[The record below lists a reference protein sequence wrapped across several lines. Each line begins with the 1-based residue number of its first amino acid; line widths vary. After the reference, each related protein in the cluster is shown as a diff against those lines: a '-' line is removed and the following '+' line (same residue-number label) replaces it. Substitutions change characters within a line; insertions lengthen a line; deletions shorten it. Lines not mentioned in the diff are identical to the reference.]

1 MWATLSVSVALSLS
15 DAFVV
20 PFLWLERVPPA
31 QLLLFSGLQFLAMA
45 GVFFGARWL
54 VWPPR
59 RFMQWGIALM
69 ALFLVSIADLG
80 HAVAPWVDPLGM
92 VAGLG
97 YGSYWLGLYVAALGD
112 TRAPDRDRFNGTVG
126 TAEAA
131 ASLMGPLAGA
141 ALIRW
146 AGGFV
151 TVFAL
156 SVGGLVPSWLL
167 TRGVGAHAPPAAASP
182 QTVGAD
188 WRPLLTCMAARG
200 AYEGLLVVV
209 PGLLLFETTG
219 SAVQVGA
226 FTSLLAAMALV
237 GNHWAGNAQ
246 GLVARRRLAWLG
258 AGLVATA
265 SALLAGLPLSLGL
278 WGFGAAVGFAIPM
291 QKVPLEAWSLDVI
304 GRTPHPH
311 RATATK
317 ELVLN
322 GSRAFG
328 LLLVALMLAGV
339 RDLVGLTRVLLV
351 VPAPA
356 VLVAVM
362 LARGSAPVSGP
373 EGSAQLTQIR

>member
-20 PFLWLERVPPA
+20 PFLWLERVEPA
-31 QLLLFSGLQFLAMA
+31 QLLLFAGLQFLAMA

-69 ALFLVSIADLG
+69 ALFLLC
-80 HAVAPWVDPLGM
+80 VAGLRHTVRTWVDPLGM

-112 TRAPDRDRFNGTVG
+112 TRAEDRDQFNGTVG
-126 TAEAA
+126 TAEAF
-131 ASLMGPLAGA
+131 ASLTGPLAGA

-151 TVFAL
+151 TVFAA
-156 SVGGLVPSWLL
+156 SVAGLAPAWLMI
-167 TRGVGAHAPPAAASP
+167 RGVGTPAPPAAAPTQTMSP
-182 QTVGAD
+182 G
-188 WRPLLTCMAARG
+188 WRPLMTCMASRG
-200 AYEGLLVVV
+200 AYEGLLAVV

-219 SAVQVGA
+219 SAVQLGA

-237 GNHWAGNAQ
+237 GSGWAGKVHGVA
-246 GLVARRRLAWLG
+246 ARRHLAWAG
-258 AGLVATA
+258 AGLIAA
-265 SALLAGLPLSLGL
+265 AGVVLVSLPRPLGL
-278 WGFGAAVGFAIPM
+278 WGFGAAAGLAIPL

-304 GRTPHPH
+304 GPTPYHH

-322 GSRAFG
+322 GSRALG
-328 LLLVALMLAGV
+328 LLLVAAMLAGV
-339 RDLVGLTRVLLV
+339 RDVPGLTRVLLA

-356 VLVAVM
+356 LMMAAM
-362 LARGSAPVSGP
+362 LARGSRPPAGAEP
-373 EGSAQLTQIR
+373 SAHVT

>member
-1 MWATLSVSVALSLS
+1 MVWATLSVSVALSLS

-20 PFLWLERVPPA
+20 PFLWFERVPPA
-31 QLLLFSGLQFLAMA
+31 QLLLFAGVQFLAMA

-54 VWPPR
+54 LWPPG
-59 RFMQWGIALM
+59 RFMRWGIVLM
-69 ALFLVSIADLG
+69 AMFLVSIAGLR
-80 HAVAPWVDPLGM
+80 HAVGPWVDPLGM

-97 YGSYWLGLYVAALGD
+97 YGAYWLGLYVAALGD
-112 TRAPDRDRFNGTVG
+112 TRDRDRDRFNGTVG

-131 ASLMGPLAGA
+131 SSLMGPLAGA

-146 AGGFV
+146 AGGFM
-151 TVFAL
+151 TVFVI
-156 SVGGLVPSWLL
+156 SVAGLAPSWLL
-167 TRGVGAHAPPAAASP
+167 TRGVRAHAPPAATPP
-182 QTVGAD
+182 QTMGPD
-188 WRPLLTCMAARG
+188 WRPLMTCMAARG

-226 FTSLLAAMALV
+226 FTSLLATMALV
-237 GNHWAGNAQ
+237 GNHWAGHAH
-246 GLVARRRLAWLG
+246 GRAARRRLAWMG

-265 SALLAGLPLSLGL
+265 SVLLAGLPLSLSL
-278 WGFGAAVGFAIPM
+278 WGFGAAVGLAIPL

-304 GRTPHPH
+304 GRMAHHH

-328 LLLVALMLAGV
+328 LLLVAVMLAGA
-339 RDLVGLTRVLLV
+339 RDVLGLTRVLLV
-351 VPAPA
+351 LPGPA

-362 LARGSAPVSGP
+362 LARGRAPGSGP
-373 EGSAQLTQIR
+373 DGSTQRA